1 MRWQLLRSVKKRQR
15 HNKNQY
21 VLSARHRCQR
31 CRLQNPI
38 CMESVRE
45 NTRALRTSSARQL
58 GFGSIIQANLHP
70 SSYQRWLTPK
80 ISKCLPF
87 ADAHFDRTSK
97 KGAPWLQRS
106 NQVGRLF
113 RFDSLLI
120 STARCS
126 LHGNGIQG
134 IHWLDA
140 LCLRS
145 ANYLGLRLPPA
156 GTELA
161 GARDSVQQKETHAAQ
176 RSRISE
182 FSQSGSNAYITTQ
195 AFFLRRAKYMT
206 CCVVPRLAV
215 CWFVMFFVCLHFSR
229 LINLKGLRLCMRC
242 DEESWR
248 PWRFTLFTTTRT
260 GSEV

>member
-31 CRLQNPI
+31 RRLQNPI

-45 NTRALRTSSARQL
+45 NACITHFICTSPWVW
-58 GFGSIIQANLHP
+58 FNYP
-70 SSYQRWLTPK
+70 NKPKQRWLTPK
-80 ISKCLPF
+80 ISKSLP
-87 ADAHFDRTSK
+87 DARFDRTSK
-97 KGAPWLQRS
+97 KEAPWLQRS

-176 RSRISE
+176 RSRNSE

>member
-31 CRLQNPI
+31 QRLQNPI
-38 CMESVRE
+38 CMESTHE
-45 NTRALRTSSARQL
+45 NMRVLCTSSTLAKWQL
-58 GFGSIIQANLHP
+58 ELYSYGSMILVQL
-70 SSYQRWLTPK
+70 S
-80 ISKCLPF
+80 PF
-87 ADAHFDRTSK
+87 ALHLFIGGWPQNYLQICHLWKPNGCTRLDRTSIK
-97 KGAPWLQRS
+97 EKLQKS
-106 NQVGRLF
+106 NQVGRLL

-161 GARDSVQQKETHAAQ
+161 GAQDSVQQKDTHAAQ
-176 RSRISE
+176 QKLE
-182 FSQSGSNAYITTQ
+182 VSQSGSNTYIITQ
-195 AFFLRRAKYMT
+195 AFFFSAEQNRWRA
-206 CCVVPRLAV
+206 AS
-215 CWFVMFFVCLHFSR
+215 F
-229 LINLKGLRLCMRC
+229 G
-242 DEESWR
+242 
-248 PWRFTLFTTTRT
+248 
-260 GSEV
+260 G